1 MTQYRRPK
9 RAVDGV
15 VLLDKPL
22 GVSSNGA
29 LQQAR
34 RLYQAAKGGHTGVLD
49 PLATGLLPLCFGE
62 ATKFC
67 AYLLEADKAY
77 RATLQFGANTT
88 TGDSEGEIILRRTPA
103 FDEAALRAA
112 LQRFTGPQSQV
123 PPMYSALKHQGRPLY
138 EYARQGIH
146 IERPARQI
154 TIYEIDLVTF
164 SGDTAVLDVRCSKG
178 TYIRTLAEDLG
189 EALGCGAHLTGL
201 RRRQTAGFIVEQ
213 CITLPQLETLSGDER
228 DALLLPA
235 EVLVS
240 HLPEIRLPQPDAARF
255 CHGQTLRIEASYGI
269 MQRFRVYAESGAKT
283 FLGLGEIGQD
293 NCLHPLRL
301 MATA

>member
-1 MTQYRRPK
+1 MTQFRRPK

-15 VLLDKPL
+15 LLLDKPL

-67 AYLLEADKAY
+67 VYLLEADKAY

-88 TGDSEGEIILRRTPA
+88 TGDSEGEIILRRQPD
-103 FDEAALRAA
+103 FDETALRAA
-112 LQRFTGPQSQV
+112 IQRFTGPQSQV

-146 IERPARQI
+146 IARPAREI
-154 TIYEIDLVTF
+154 TIYSIDLIEF
-164 SGDTAVLDVRCSKG
+164 QGDAAVLDVRCSKG

-189 EALGCGAHLTGL
+189 EALGCGAHLSGL
-201 RRRQTAGFIVEQ
+201 RRTQTAGFSVDE
-213 CITLPQLETLSGDER
+213 CITLPQLDALTMDER
-228 DALLLPA
+228 DALLRPA
-235 EVLVS
+235 DILVS
-240 HLPEIRLPQPDAARF
+240 HLPAIELAEQDVARF
-255 CHGQTLRIEASYGI
+255 RQGQTLRTEASYGI
-269 MQRFRVYAESGAKT
+269 MQRLRVYAESDAQA
-283 FLGLGEIGQD
+283 FLGLGEIRQD
-293 NCLHPLRL
+293 QCLHPLRL